1 MSKILM
7 QIGLMLC
14 FVILLGSCE
23 RRPLV
28 EYRGRVKVHVVL
40 DTKDIPNVTTY
51 IYNEKVAAPLIIP
64 ETFRV
69 IFYDQDTKRSASQA
83 FLSRTGKDENG
94 DTYYEGYVFVNPGS
108 YDLIC
113 YNFDTPSTL
122 VREENDKNTIE
133 AFTSE
138 VSDKLYARFESR
150 VDDPAPKI
158 YYEPDHLYV
167 AREDGITIP
176 NTDEIFTIT
185 TQASTI
191 IDTYYVQ
198 VRLVNGKYASNAVAM
213 LTDLAPSNH
222 FGVGEPKYDVY
233 AGTYFEMYRSV
244 DMRIRAPE
252 QDVLCA
258 VFNTFGKRPDHIDPT
273 VESQL
278 YLSFSILTSDGKAV
292 EMSLDM
298 DSIFQT
304 VDARERHWLL
314 IDKEIVLP
322 KPDVSGGGFAPTVD
336 GWDEEVG
343 EIEIGK

>member
-1 MSKILM
+1 MNRMLVRIGFILC
-7 QIGLMLC
+7 LL
-14 FVILLGSCE
+14 VLLGACE

-28 EYRGRVKVHVVL
+28 EYGGRVKICVVL
-40 DTKDIPNVTTY
+40 NVKEIPNVTTG
-51 IYNEKVAAPLIIP
+51 IYNDKVVPPLTKP

-69 IFYDQDTKRSASQA
+69 IFYDQDTKQSASQA
-83 FLSRTGKDENG
+83 FISRKGVDENG
-94 DTYYEGYVFVNPGS
+94 YDYYEGYVFVNPGT
-108 YDLIC
+108 YDLLC

-133 AFTSE
+133 AFTSV
-138 VSDKLYARFESR
+138 VSEQLYSRFNTRADGPS
-150 VDDPAPKI
+150 PTI
-158 YYEPDHLYV
+158 YYEPDHLFV
-167 AREDGITIP
+167 AREDGITVHE
-176 NTDEIFTIT
+176 TDEIVTIT

-191 IDTYYVQ
+191 VDTYYVQ

-213 LTDLAPSNH
+213 LTDLAPSNR
-222 FGVGEPKYDVY
+222 FGIGEPKYDEY

-244 DMRIRAPE
+244 DIRQRTE

-278 YLSFSILTSDGKAV
+278 YLSFSIFTSDGKAV

-322 KPDVSGGGFAPTVD
+322 KPEEGGFKPSTE
-336 GWDEEVG
+336 GWDEETG